1 MREDFPSGET
11 LKHLSA
17 RINAARDA
25 PLSWRTAICGPEM
38 FSWTRDFMSYHQQER
53 EGEKKGGKRSTYGP
67 VINTTDETLL
77 FAFVSAP
84 ALLPNTRQPF

>member
-1 MREDFPSGET
+1 MRHATRLYPGGRPSAALRCFLGRVI
-11 LKHLSA
+11 SC
-17 RINAARDA
+17 RITNRKKK
-25 PLSWRTAICGPEM
+25 EK
-38 FSWTRDFMSYHQQER
+38 
-53 EGEKKGGKRSTYGP
+53 KKGGKRSTYGP